1 MMFTDFSLDKIA
13 RQTALLK
20 KVRYRDG
27 FTISSLIA
35 TEEPEDAA
43 QWSLIKPGKTSTIME
58 VGDFWKGRDRYLW
71 LHCDVTIPEGY
82 RGRDIVGIFDFGR
95 TGAGYNSG
103 FESLLYID
111 GVPYQGVDTNHQ
123 EVFFKDEHI
132 GRSLALDFRLWSGL
146 EGGGE
151 QEIQYHQIR
160 KAGIYTLDPAIDKLF
175 YLLSDW
181 IEAIKII
188 PEERVVKHEL
198 QALLVETYKK
208 LDFNL
213 PLNSE
218 AFSSSARSTLS
229 FCLREL
235 KNIDNDEKVKVGC
248 IGHTHIDL
256 AWLWRYKHTREKA
269 QRSFSTVQQLMKRYP
284 EYIFL
289 QTQAQ
294 LYESVKHDHPALY
307 EDIRAKVASGQW
319 EASGSMWV
327 ESDCNIPSGESLTR
341 QILYGK
347 RFFRKEFGVDNNFLW
362 LPDVFGYSWA
372 LPQILKK
379 SGIDT
384 FITTK
389 ISWNEINRM
398 PHDTFIWVGI
408 DGTEILTH
416 FITTPDEEGVWKFYT
431 YNGHIYPRTLKG
443 IWNTYQD
450 KALNH
455 DLLLSYGYGDGGGG
469 VTRDMLEHLRAS
481 KEIPGIPEPYTTR
494 VDEYLEGLHQRLD
507 DERVKPELKRWD
519 KELYL
524 EFHRGT
530 YTSQAYVK
538 YMNRRLELLY
548 RDAEVLSSLRTIAT
562 RQWDSERWN
571 SLQRGW
577 KLILKNQF
585 HDIIPGSS
593 ISEVYQDTREEY
605 EEAGIIGESAIRSLK
620 RKGDSSIISV
630 VNTTSWNR
638 SGYITID
645 GCYEIVGENDCPVQY
660 LGSSGSEQTLVWV
673 PNINPLSTIQIRKKR
688 VTGAIRQDSGFTFSD
703 HCLETPFY
711 RITFNESGQISSMMD
726 KNSNRELFFEDANV
740 LQIFEDRPR
749 NHDAW
754 EMEASLDHRKELITN
769 LQTMNVV
776 EAGPLAAK
784 IEFVWVYGSSRI
796 FQNLIVYAKHKR
808 VDFHTV
814 VDWKERSKLLKVA
827 FPVSVHANAARFDI
841 QYGSL
846 ERSTHT
852 STSWDEAQFEVVG
865 HQWADVS
872 EYGFGVALMND
883 SKYGYD
889 IKHGVMRLSLLKGAE
904 YPDPQAD
911 VGRHEFTY
919 ALYAHEKAWNESELI
934 ELAWDLNAPLQV
946 LDGVLMEDELF
957 TISAKG
963 IALDAM
969 KKCEEGDDLIIRIH
983 EMHGGRSNFS
993 LQFSTQIKKW
1003 CEASLLEDPIGDW
1016 IEHSII
1022 EREVKPFEIVT
1033 FRICI

>member
-27 FTISSLIA
+27 FSIPSLIA
-35 TEEPEDAA
+35 TEEPEEAA

-58 VGDFWKGRDRYLW
+58 VGDFWKGRDKYLW
-71 LHCDVTIPEGY
+71 LHCDVIIPEKF
-82 RGRDIVGIFDFGR
+82 RGKDVVGLFDFGR
-95 TGAGYNSG
+95 TGAGFNSG
-103 FESLLYID
+103 FESLLYLD

-132 GRSLALDFRLWSGL
+132 GRRLSLDFRLWSGL

-151 QEIQYHQIR
+151 IEIQYHQIR
-160 KAGIYTLDPAIDKLF
+160 KAGVYTLDPAIDKLF

-181 IEAIKII
+181 IEAIRII
-188 PEERVVKHEL
+188 PEDRVVKHEL
-198 QALLVETYKK
+198 QALLVETYKR

-213 PLNSE
+213 PFNSE
-218 AFSSSARSTLS
+218 AFSSSAQSALA
-229 FCLREL
+229 FCLQEL

-269 QRSFSTVQQLMKRYP
+269 QRSFSTVQQLMERYP

-307 EDIRAKVASGQW
+307 EDIRAKVGSRQW

-327 ESDCNIPSGESLTR
+327 EADCNIPSGESLTR

-347 RFFRKEFGVDNNFLW
+347 LFFRKEFGVDNTFLW

-416 FITTPDEEGVWKFYT
+416 FITTPDEEGLRKFYT

-455 DLLLSYGYGDGGGG
+455 NLLLSYGYGDGGGG

-481 KEIPGIPEPYTTR
+481 KEIPGIPKPYTTR
-494 VDEYLEGLHQRLD
+494 VDEYLEGLHHRLD
-507 DERVKPELKRWD
+507 DERVKPGLKRWD

-548 RDAEVLSSLRTIAT
+548 RDAEVLSSLRTIST
-562 RQWDSERWN
+562 KKWDSDSWA

-605 EEAGIIGESAIRSLK
+605 EKAGTIGESAIHSLE
-620 RKGDSSIISV
+620 RKDDSSIISV
-630 VNTTSWNR
+630 VNTTAWNR
-638 SGYITID
+638 SGYITMD
-645 GCYEIVGENDCPVQY
+645 GCYEIVGDKNYPVQY
-660 LGSSGSEQTLVWV
+660 LRSSGSEQSLFWI
-673 PNINPLSTIQIRKKR
+673 PSIEPLSTLQLKR
-688 VTGAIRQDSGFTFSD
+688 SEVMREPKQDSSFTFSNN
-703 HCLETPFY
+703 CLETPFY
-711 RITFNESGQISSMMD
+711 AIRFNESGQISSMID
-726 KNSNRELFFEDANV
+726 KNSKRELFFDDANV

-769 LQTMNVV
+769 LQTMDVV
-776 EAGPLAAK
+776 ESGPLVAK

-796 FQNLIVYAKHKR
+796 SQNLIVYAKHKR

-827 FPVSVHANAARFDI
+827 FPVSVHANAARFDM

-934 ELAWDLNAPLQV
+934 KLAWDLNAPLSV
-946 LDGVLMEDELF
+946 LDGVFMEDELF
-957 TISAKG
+957 ILSAEG
-963 IALDAM
+963 IALDAL
-969 KKCEEGDDLIIRIH
+969 KKSEEGDDLILRIH
-983 EMHGGRSNFS
+983 EMHGGRSQFN
-993 LQFSTQIKKW
+993 LQFNTPIKKW
-1003 CEASLLEDPIGDW
+1003 CEATLLEDPIGDW
-1016 IEHSII
+1016 NEDSII
-1022 EREVKPFEIVT
+1022 EREVKPFEVVT
-1033 FRICI
+1033 FRICL